1 MKKITTFILAILF
14 LTSLA
19 MAEDI
24 KRADTA
30 LDERELSRYLSYSED
45 ENGCFSV
52 KNAKAAAIEQ
62 LFYDKLGT
70 LGAKGLLAFYTEVN
84 GSANTRISYPVL
96 KVLYAGN
103 DDIQADY
110 ISFAFD
116 GVRYDLCCSHESE
129 KIGKVIVQKHTVYL
143 DQAGFDFISKLENA
157 KSVDVALL
165 GSGQYIQE
173 VDKKDAYGTNVKQ
186 ELAGESLKALGMVTG
201 APDYAAYDFAED
213 AKAVFE
219 AKYGKKYLVN
229 TSELTTES
237 VIKLDAEFG
246 LVVKES
252 NTASIRAFQKL
263 LKSAGFYQGAE
274 DGKITQI
281 LLEGVK
287 SAQAYYGLPQTGYA
301 DALLIEY
308 LNGKEYQMAR
318 ESYAS
323 KPQYDFVTAQAQF
336 ALNRWWLAD
345 EVQTTVPGNG
355 VKVVNKDNVLVVA
368 DGDILSINS
377 SATSLSWEISAKLV
391 INESYTFPA
400 VLYVEAQNGEV
411 FQPTL
416 DIYQQSRLVFV
427 SEVPDYMLNSNNVL
441 KIRISSGDEEF
452 VMKLVR

>member
-1 MKKITTFILAILF
+1 M
-14 LTSLA
+14 
-19 MAEDI
+19 
-24 KRADTA
+24 
-30 LDERELSRYLSYSED
+30 
-45 ENGCFSV
+45 
-52 KNAKAAAIEQ
+52 
-62 LFYDKLGT
+62 
-70 LGAKGLLAFYTEVN
+70 
-84 GSANTRISYPVL
+84 
-96 KVLYAGN
+96 
-103 DDIQADY
+103 
-110 ISFAFD
+110 
-116 GVRYDLCCSHESE
+116 
-129 KIGKVIVQKHTVYL
+129 
-143 DQAGFDFISKLENA
+143 
-157 KSVDVALL
+157 
-165 GSGQYIQE
+165 
-173 VDKKDAYGTNVKQ
+173 
-186 ELAGESLKALGMVTG
+186 
-201 APDYAAYDFAED
+201 
-213 AKAVFE
+213 
-219 AKYGKKYLVN
+219 
-229 TSELTTES
+229 
-237 VIKLDAEFG
+237 
-246 LVVKES
+246 
-252 NTASIRAFQKL
+252 
-263 LKSAGFYQGAE
+263 
-274 DGKITQI
+274 
-281 LLEGVK
+281 K

-355 VKVVNKDNVLVVA
+355 VKAVNKDNVLVVA